1 MAKTANLNIRID
13 PATKHEAEQLV
24 SGLGMT
30 VGEAVTIF
38 LHQSIMEG
46 GLPFAVKQPRFNAET
61 EAAMQEARDIT
72 SGKIAAK
79 SYASVRELFD
89 ELDAEMEN
97 ESC

>member
-13 PATKHEAEQLV
+13 PATKHEAEQLF
-24 SGLGMT
+24 SCLGMT